1 MHDAIMQD
9 FTSYPPLKYVGW
21 ECVRRLVSNKT
32 SEIRVRQSA
41 IADCDRRHKMWGLC
55 SRCYP
60 RLPPVPQRPTVL
72 SKDWDRASHVAASQ
86 IKQNYACTCLLLRTC
101 IPSSQRSKLL
111 AGKEET
117 HRQSQQSH
125 LSLAF
130 RLLLPAAAL
139 CPIVVLQCC
148 R

>member
-41 IADCDRRHKMWGLC
+41 IADCDRRHKMGA
-55 SRCYP
+55 SAM
-60 RLPPVPQRPTVL
+60 LPALAACPTRPTVL
-72 SKDWDRASHVAASQ
+72 SKDWERASHVAASQ